1 MSSLLTFSDF
11 TTAIRSMIS
20 LNSSRYLA
28 AKEKIFE
35 FKNRKL
41 NIVSNVFFKTGV
53 LPILKKSNK
62 DGKKDTKHCYSDV
75 DAGRKTI
82 RRMCFA
88 YIDLK
93 IPKDAQ

>member
-1 MSSLLTFSDF
+1 MFFLKHECFQYSKSQ
-11 TTAIRSMIS
+11 IRM
-20 LNSSRYLA
+20 
-28 AKEKIFE
+28 E
-35 FKNRKL
+35 
-41 NIVSNVFFKTGV
+41 
-53 LPILKKSNK
+53 
-62 DGKKDTKHCYSDV
+62 KKDTKHCYSDV

>member
-1 MSSLLTFSDF
+1 M
-11 TTAIRSMIS
+11 
-20 LNSSRYLA
+20 
-28 AKEKIFE
+28 
-35 FKNRKL
+35 
-41 NIVSNVFFKTGV
+41 FF
-53 LPILKKSNK
+53 LKHECFQYSKSNK

-82 RRMCFA
+82 RRMRFA

>member
-1 MSSLLTFSDF
+1 M
-11 TTAIRSMIS
+11 
-20 LNSSRYLA
+20 
-28 AKEKIFE
+28 
-35 FKNRKL
+35 
-41 NIVSNVFFKTGV
+41 FFLKRV